1 MPLRS
6 RLPPRNSVAR
16 IESPAEASMVPSSQ
30 PSRSASATSEG
41 SEERGDHQR
50 EDAARNSKSW
60 HWSEEQEMY
69 FLERLLDARRQGKLK
84 VKKGS
89 TYKMLFKTFVPG
101 FQRRWPDA
109 RWAPRMMTTK
119 LTQIRTFWRAF
130 KDIERYSGTH
140 YEYDTGLLSMSE
152 DDESLCLERYGSL
165 GSKIATEGLP
175 ISDSI
180 NFEEYDE
187 IFSDDKPAGK
197 QIHPPG
203 DGAYWRGRARGK
215 ATQIET
221 VEEAAAAH
229 DAIEEEAA
237 DEAEAEE
244 RAGPRDD
251 CIFVTSSQ
259 DTQDSQQSLPVSRDR
274 SRGAG
279 NSPGGR
285 SAVSSPP
292 QPRQRAQNRSTSR
305 PVSDIPPNNPSV
317 DRRRKR
323 KRDDRE
329 DRDGVPWGE
338 IREILLHQETRRT
351 HNVVSCA
358 RPVGSQDI
366 EKAIANCEEVMK
378 DKELSLMIRVICWFQ
393 EDPGNAVVWN
403 ALGSVA
409 AKEAWITRKIG
420 PAAEPCE

>member
-1 MPLRS
+1 
-6 RLPPRNSVAR
+6 
-16 IESPAEASMVPSSQ
+16 
-30 PSRSASATSEG
+30 
-41 SEERGDHQR
+41 
-50 EDAARNSKSW
+50 
-60 HWSEEQEMY
+60 
-69 FLERLLDARRQGKLK
+69 
-84 VKKGS
+84 
-89 TYKMLFKTFVPG
+89 
-101 FQRRWPDA
+101 
-109 RWAPRMMTTK
+109 MMTMK
-119 LTQIRTFWRAF
+119 ITQIRTFWRAF
-130 KDIERYSGTH
+130 KDMEHCSGSH
-140 YEYDTGLLSMSE
+140 YEHESGLLLMSE
-152 DDESLCLERYGSL
+152 DDENLCLERYGSL
-165 GSKIATEGLP
+165 GSKIATDGLL
-175 ISDSI
+175 ISDNI

-203 DGAYWRGRARGK
+203 DGAYWRGRARGR
-215 ATQIET
+215 AARIET
-221 VEEAAAAH
+221 VEEVAAAH

-244 RAGPRDD
+244 QAAPRDD
-251 CIFVTSSQ
+251 YAFLTSSQ
-259 DTQDSQQSLPVSRDR
+259 DTQDSQQSLPASRDH
-274 SRGAG
+274 SREAG
-279 NSPGGR
+279 NSPGRR
-285 SAVSSPP
+285 SAVLSPP
-292 QPRQRAQNRSTSR
+292 QPRQRAQNYSSSR

-329 DRDGVPWGE
+329 DLGGVPWGE
-338 IREILLHQETRRT
+338 IKEILMHQETRRT

-378 DKELSLMIRVICWFQ
+378 EKELSLMIRVICWFQ

-420 PAAEPCE
+420 PAAEPRE